1 VSSPH
6 QISTDPLLQPFRLRH
21 LTFRNRVIVTAHEPA
36 YSDDGMPKARYRRY
50 HEERAR
56 GGVALTMTAGSAIV
70 APDSP
75 AVFGNLHLH
84 DDRIVPWLREL
95 TDAVHAHG
103 ALVMIQ
109 ITHLGRRT
117 VWNRADWLPVVA
129 PSPVREPA
137 HRGFPKEL
145 EDWDAERIVRAYA
158 EGAQRAQAGGMDGIE
173 IEAYGHLVDQF
184 WSPATNRRTDAY
196 GGSLENRM
204 RFGLDVLK
212 TVRVA
217 VGPEFVVGFRMV
229 GDEQLE
235 GGLNQEEGLEIARRL
250 AATGQVDFLN
260 VIRGHIDTD
269 EALSHVIPNMGVPA
283 GPHLELAGLIRR
295 EAHVAVFHAARVAEV
310 ATARHAVAAGLV
322 DMIGMTRAHLADP
335 HIVRKLERG
344 EEARIRPCVGAGYC
358 IDRIY
363 EGGDALCIHNPA
375 TGREETMPHVV
386 ARGSGPALRVV
397 VVGAGPGGLEAA
409 RVSAERGHAVT
420 VFEAASRAGG
430 QVWLAAAI
438 ERRREITSLVDWRLA
453 ELERLGVRIYYNRL
467 AEPADILAGRPDVV
481 IVATGGVPNTSFL
494 RSGESHVTTT
504 WDILSRQTAAGT
516 TVLLFDDNGAHPGL
530 TAAEFL
536 VQAGSRLEYVT
547 PERILAPEVG
557 GTNYP
562 AYFKVLGAGR
572 VTVTLNRRLT
582 AVRRLGDTLVATL
595 WDEYARREEE
605 RHVAQVVVE
614 HGTLPVAD
622 LYFALKPG
630 SLNGGEI
637 DYAALLA
644 GRPQAVTR
652 NPSGTYR
659 LYRIGDAVSSRNVHA
674 AIFDALRLCK
684 DL

>member
-1 VSSPH
+1 VTA
-6 QISTDPLLQPFRLRH
+6 STDPLLQPFRIRH
-21 LTFRNRVIVTAHEPA
+21 LTLRNRVLITAHEPA
-36 YSDDGMPKARYRRY
+36 YSEEGLPKVRYRRY

-56 GGVALTMTAGSAIV
+56 GGVALTMTAGSAV
-70 APDSP
+70 VGPDSP
-75 AVFGNLHLH
+75 AVFGNLHLY

-95 TDAVHAHG
+95 TDAVHAQG
-103 ALVMIQ
+103 AAVMIQ

-129 PSPVREPA
+129 PSCVREPA
-137 HRGFPKEL
+137 HRAFPKEL
-145 EDWDAERIVRAYA
+145 EDWDTDRIVRAYA
-158 EGAQRAQAGGMDGIE
+158 EGAQRAVAGGMDGIE

-184 WSPATNRRTDAY
+184 WSPATNRRQDGY
-196 GGSLENRM
+196 GGPLENRM
-204 RFGLDVLK
+204 RFGLDVLAA
-212 TVRVA
+212 VRRA
-217 VGPEFVVGFRMV
+217 VGPDFIVGVRMV
-229 GDEQLE
+229 GDEQRE
-235 GGLNQEEGLEIARRL
+235 DGLNQEEGLEIARRL

-269 EALSHVIPNMGVPA
+269 EGLSHVIPNMGVPA
-283 GPHLELAGLIRR
+283 GPHLELAGLIRQ
-295 EAHVAVFHAARVAEV
+295 EARVAVFHAARIAEV

-322 DMIGMTRAHLADP
+322 DMVGMTRAHLADP
-335 HIVRKLERG
+335 HIVRWIERG

-386 ARGSGPALRVV
+386 TGRATTPLRVV
-397 VVGAGPGGLEAA
+397 VVGAGPAGLEAA

-420 VFEAASRAGG
+420 VFEAAGRAGG

-438 ERRREITSLVDWRLA
+438 ERRREIAGLVDWRLA
-453 ELERLGVRIYYNRL
+453 ELDRLGVRIRYHRL
-467 AEPADILAGRPDVV
+467 AESADVLAERPDVV

-494 RSGESHVTTT
+494 RAGETLVTTS
-504 WDILSRQTAAGT
+504 WDLLSRHIAPAPTA
-516 TVLLFDDNGAHPGL
+516 LLFDDNGAHPGL

-536 VQAGSRLEYVT
+536 VQAGTRLEYVT

-562 AYFKVLGAGR
+562 AYFKALGAGR
-572 VTVTLNRRLT
+572 ATVTLNRRLT
-582 AVRRLGDTLVATL
+582 EVRRQGDGLVATL
-595 WDEYARREEE
+595 WDEYARRAEE

-614 HGTLPVAD
+614 HGTVPVAD

-630 SLNGGEI
+630 SRNGGEV
-637 DYAALLA
+637 DYAALLV
-644 GRPQAVTR
+644 GSPQAVVR
-652 NPSGTYR
+652 NLEGAYR
-659 LYRIGDAVSSRNVHA
+659 LFRIGDAVSSRNVHA